1 MEKLLNMQINAFA
14 RLGVLLSLL
23 AGLTLGCSGNQTS
36 QQQPSSGTA
45 AEPTP
50 STPAPAASQSAPPSS
65 SFSKTLSLQGVTFD
79 IKAAN
84 GRLTVTPSGL
94 ERGEPFTQDIEGT
107 VTGAE
112 IEDLNSNGSPEVV
125 VFTSSGAEAYGNA
138 YGFSALGKSSMV
150 QLYLPDIRNNAEAS
164 QGYMGH
170 DEFALV
176 ETSLVRRFPIYA
188 NGSPTGK
195 TRQIQYKMVPGE
207 NMPVFQIDKITEY

>member
-1 MEKLLNMQINAFA
+1 MQINAFV
-14 RLGVLLSLL
+14 RLGIRLSVIALL
-23 AGLTLGCSGNQTS
+23 AMGCSGNQTTS
-36 QQQPSSGTA
+36 QQSS
-45 AEPTP
+45 
-50 STPAPAASQSAPPSS
+50 APATAPQPPASTQAPASAPQTS

-94 ERGEPFTQDIEGT
+94 ERGEPFSQDIEGT

-125 VFTSSGAEAYGNA
+125 VFTRSGAEAYGNA

-164 QGYMGH
+164 QGYMGR

-207 NMPVFQIDKITEY
+207 NMPVFQIDKIVEY